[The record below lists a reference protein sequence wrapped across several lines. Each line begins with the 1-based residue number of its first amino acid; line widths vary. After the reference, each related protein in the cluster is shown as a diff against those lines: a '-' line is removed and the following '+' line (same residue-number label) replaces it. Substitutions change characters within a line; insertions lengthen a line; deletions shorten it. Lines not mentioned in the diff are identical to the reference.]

1 MRGWVNVKTFTDD
14 PLLCPV
20 LSLRDYLA
28 RTTQFRET
36 DRGKLFLS
44 YIKPHKAV
52 SAQTLARW
60 MRDILKAAGI
70 DTAMFSQHSTRSA
83 SAAHLRN
90 LRAATVKQICQPAHW
105 SQMSGTYRKLY
116 DRIVLD
122 T

>member
-1 MRGWVNVKTFTDD
+1 MNVKTFTDD

-20 LSLRDYLA
+20 LSLTDYLA

-36 DRGKLFLS
+36 DGGKHFLS

-52 SAQTLARW
+52 AAQTLVRW
-60 MRDILKAAGI
+60 MREVLKAAGI
-70 DTAMFSQHSTRSA
+70 DTAMFFQHSTRSA
-83 SAAHLRN
+83 SAAYLRKQ
-90 LRAATVKQICQPAHW
+90 RAATVKQICQAAHW
-105 SQMSGTYRKLY
+105 SQKSGTFRKFY